1 MCDNDV
7 GTGGIM
13 KEGRVHTNS
22 YLGLTYT
29 YIRSYRESAMTMP
42 WAEDW
47 VFGPPVGTQQMTAL
61 LIDAF
66 RSGVRD
72 HSRPPVMDANPRTAD
87 GVWSGSAPIMM
98 YTML

>member
-1 MCDNDV
+1 MGYVLKN
-7 GTGGIM
+7 GS
-13 KEGRVHTNS
+13 VHTNS

-29 YIRSYRESAMTMP
+29 YIRSFREGALTLP
-42 WAEDW
+42 WSEDW
-47 VFGPPVGTQQMTAL
+47 CFGPPVGTQQMTAL

-72 HSRPPVMDANPRTAD
+72 RGRPPLLSAKPRTAD

-98 YTML
+98 

>member
-1 MCDNDV
+1 
-7 GTGGIM
+7 
-13 KEGRVHTNS
+13 
-22 YLGLTYT
+22 
-29 YIRSYRESAMTMP
+29 
-42 WAEDW
+42 
-47 VFGPPVGTQQMTAL
+47 MTAL

-72 HSRPPVMDANPRTAD
+72 HARPSVMDANPRTAD